1 VNKKLSLKKLDVGW
15 PSSREYHE
23 LVWGILAAEH
33 ETPDKLKISQ
43 NTLKSMTLP
52 SNILNFS

>member
-1 VNKKLSLKKLDVGW
+1 MDDFAVNKKLSLKKLDVGW

-33 ETPDKLKISQ
+33 ETPDKASLRSVK
-43 NTLKSMTLP
+43 TH
-52 SNILNFS
+52 LNP